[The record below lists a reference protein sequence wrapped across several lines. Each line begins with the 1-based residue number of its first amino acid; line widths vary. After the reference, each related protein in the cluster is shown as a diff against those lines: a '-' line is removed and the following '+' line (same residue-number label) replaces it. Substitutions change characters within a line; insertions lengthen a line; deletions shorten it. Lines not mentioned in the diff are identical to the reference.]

1 MWRKLLG
8 TPHDVAIF
16 VIRVALGGMI
26 WAHGAQKFLG
36 WFGGHGWIDTLRFF
50 EHSLHIP
57 VPLAAV
63 AILTEFFGMAALV
76 LGLFGRVFAAG
87 AATIMVVAVATI
99 HHRFGFYMNWYT
111 DPNRGEGFEL
121 HFLAL
126 AMAVAIMI
134 RGSGAWS
141 IDRLLVRDRTQR
153 P

>member
-50 EHSLHIP
+50 EHALHIP
-57 VPLAAV
+57 APLGAV

-76 LGLFGRVFAAG
+76 LGLFGRVFAVG
-87 AATIMVVAVATI
+87 AATIMVVAVATV